1 MTTISTCHRY
11 DDEVEA
17 NFPFLG
23 IILGRRE
30 IASDGYLYL
39 NWAERECQVIAAVRA
54 GLSVGQG
61 LTPAGAFYVLPT
73 SAHAQLLIVYRTVWK
88 TPEKRALFYSR

>member
-23 IILGRRE
+23 ILLGRRE

-39 NWAERECQVIAAVRA
+39 NWAERECQVIAAERA
-54 GLSVGQG
+54 GLSVGQA
-61 LTPAGAFYVLPT
+61 LTPASGYSVLPT
-73 SAHAQLLIVYRTVWK
+73 SAQAQLLIVYRTVWK